1 MEKKKKRGA
10 FMARKLIMVLVILT
24 MVCTMAWA
32 DDGNCTKDTN
42 DAAGII
48 QGILNSSTG
57 NNNNQGILNST
68 AGNSNNQGILN
79 IPGVNLN
86 ISEIVN
92 ALQGKTDPNGIFNS
106 LQNTINP
113 STLINTLPGG
123 SDILNSSGGGNNGQT
138 LVNGII
144 NSVFN
149 QGNMNVPT
157 EFQNMLNNGNVNG
170 GQNIFRMRA
179 APGSR

>member
-1 MEKKKKRGA
+1 MT
-10 FMARKLIMVLVILT
+10 RKIIMVLVILT

-32 DDGNCTKDTN
+32 DDGNYSGNTN
-42 DAAGII
+42 DAAGIV
-48 QGILNSSTG
+48 QGILNSVVG
-57 NNNNQGILNST
+57 NGNNQGILNSA
-68 AGNSNNQGILN
+68 AGNTNNAGILN
-79 IPGVNLN
+79 IPGSNLN

-92 ALQGKTDPNGIFNS
+92 ALQGRTDLSGLINT

-149 QGNMNVPT
+149 QGNMNMPT

-170 GQNIFRMRA
+170 GQNIFRMRG
-179 APGSR
+179 APGRR